1 MAQASASRK
10 RGAAQEPAGSTNVFS
25 RMGYD
30 TADDRARRYSLG
42 AIILHWAIAL
52 LIVANVVIA
61 LLAEDMPRAEA
72 MGWMAIHKANGITV
86 LLLAL
91 VRIGWRLTHAWPPL
105 PATIP
110 RWQAKLARFT
120 HHVFYVGII
129 AVPLA
134 GYIFVSA
141 ASGGKPIDM
150 YGLFDFPGLPLAQ
163 DRAGAGLGKQI
174 HVILAFATVGLV
186 ALHVAG
192 ALKHAFADGFFRM
205 WPGRDAA
212 LPG

>member
-1 MAQASASRK
+1 MATHP
-10 RGAAQEPAGSTNVFS
+10 ELEH
-25 RMGYD
+25 
-30 TADDRARRYSLG
+30 ARRYSLG
-42 AIILHWAIAL
+42 AIILHWLVAV
-52 LIVANVVIA
+52 LIVANVAIV
-61 LLAEDMPRAEA
+61 LLAEDMPRERA

-91 VRIGWRLTHAWPPL
+91 VRIGWRLTHPWPPL
-105 PATIP
+105 PDTIP
-110 RWQAKLARFT
+110 AWQARLARLT
-120 HHVFYVGII
+120 HHLFYFLIV

-150 YGLFDFPGLPLAQ
+150 YGLFDFPGLPLAR
-163 DRAGAGLGKQI
+163 DRAGADIG
-174 HVILAFATVGLV
+174 HEVHEILAFATVGLV
-186 ALHVAG
+186 VLHIAG
-192 ALKHAFADGFFRM
+192 GLKHAFADGFFRM